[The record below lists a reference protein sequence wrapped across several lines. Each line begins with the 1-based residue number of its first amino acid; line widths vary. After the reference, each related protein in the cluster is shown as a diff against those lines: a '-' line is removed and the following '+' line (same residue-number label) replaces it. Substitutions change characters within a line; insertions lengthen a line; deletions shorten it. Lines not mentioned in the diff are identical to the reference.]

1 MSDDETYLVWKFHLT
16 SCTDK
21 HLETNMSV
29 LLFSS
34 LLPNI
39 ILSANDSMWLVYR
52 LTKGTWKFES
62 DAYFENSIHVEQFLK
77 ISMIYHEEKESTC
90 F

>member
-1 MSDDETYLVWKFHLT
+1 MSADETYLVWKFHLT

-21 HLETNMSV
+21 HLETDMSV

-39 ILSANDSMWLVYR
+39 ILSANDSMWLVYKW
-52 LTKGTWKFES
+52 LYKWAAGWQKGP
-62 DAYFENSIHVEQFLK
+62 ENLKVMHILK
-77 ISMIYHEEKESTC
+77 ILSM
-90 F
+90 